1 MKASDLSVA
10 IITWNEAERLRQT
23 LESVAWVREI
33 VVVDS
38 GSTDKTM
45 EIAREFTD
53 KVLFH
58 PWAGY
63 TAQKNY
69 ALTQASSSWI
79 LSLDADEVV
88 TPELQDEIQ
97 QVLAHDGPADG
108 YLIPRKNLF
117 LGRWIRHGRLYP
129 DLQLRLFRRG
139 RGAFRPAKVHE
150 GVQVEGPVASLK
162 APLIHHSYQSVGDFV
177 ARADRYSTLAAEEAL
192 EQGRTGRLRNCVSRP
207 LGRFASMYLLHRGF
221 LDGRHGL
228 LLALLYSYYVF
239 LREAKLWEASGQR
252 GRA

>member
-1 MKASDLSVA
+1 MSGLSVTL
-10 IITWNEAERLRQT
+10 ITWNEEGRLRET
-23 LESVAWVREI
+23 LEGVAWAREI

-38 GSTDKTM
+38 GSSDKTV

-63 TAQKNY
+63 AQQKNF
-69 ALTQASSSWI
+69 ALAQATSPWI
-79 LSLDADEVV
+79 LSLDADEIVS
-88 TPELQDEIQ
+88 PELQAEIQ
-97 QVLAHDGPADG
+97 RVLAHDGPEDG
-108 YLIPRKNLF
+108 YFVPRKNLF

-129 DLQLRLFRRG
+129 DFQLRLFRRG
-139 RGAFRPAKVHE
+139 RGVFRPTKVHE
-150 GVQVEGPVASLK
+150 AVEVDGRVGTLQ
-162 APLIHHSYQSVGDFV
+162 APLIHQSYRSVDDFV

-192 EQGRTGRLRNCVSRP
+192 EQGRTGLLRNCGLRP
-207 LGRFASMYLLHRGF
+207 LGRFASMYFLHRGF

-239 LREAKLWEASGQR
+239 LREAKLWEMSQQR
-252 GRA
+252 RRR